1 MDERATT
8 TRCAN
13 CLVLEARIAELEARL
28 AKLEK
33 NSRSSCKPPS
43 SDVVKPP
50 ADQRRLR
57 GRKKRKRGAQPGHPK
72 HERPAFPPEQID
84 KTRDYLL
91 ERCPDCGGEL
101 ELPKQP
107 ASVVQ
112 QVEIVTRP
120 TRITEHR
127 IRTCRCQKCRRDFTA
142 RIPPKVRKA
151 GLVGP
156 RLTALVAYLIDRR
169 VTQGSRSPEGR
180 KWLERIWTAIATC
193 AQHGQSLFHF
203 LNGSV
208 HAYLAQQPPPSLS
221 FGTS

>member
-33 NSRSSCKPPS
+33 NSRTSSKPPS

-50 ADQRRLR
+50 ERRRLR

-91 ERCPDCGGEL
+91 KCCPDCGGEL
-101 ELPKQP
+101 EVLKQP

-120 TRITEHR
+120 TRITEYR
-127 IRTCRCQKCRRDFTA
+127 SRTCRCQKCRRDFTA

-156 RLTALVAYLIDRR
+156 RLTALVAYLKGACHCSFSTI
-169 VTQGSRSPEGR
+169 
-180 KWLERIWTAIATC
+180 
-193 AQHGQSLFHF
+193 HHF
-203 LNGSV
+203 LKD
-208 HAYLAQQPPPSLS
+208 
-221 FGTS
+221 